1 MKPEP
6 AHAAIE
12 DAAIAWL
19 TERDDGFTPARA
31 REFAQWLRADPRHA
45 ATVARLEQTL
55 GLLHGLPEFR
65 AEINTAFERS
75 APVVPFAPSAAP
87 ETTAAPVPAARAPRR
102 SRRLAVWAGL
112 AAALAVMAAVGW
124 QTLGGASEVRY
135 ATAKVG
141 YERAQLADGS
151 TLELNAASAVRIRF
165 SAGERRVRLEA
176 GEAHFAVAPDPAR
189 PFLVLAGEV
198 AVRAVGTAFNVRY
211 TAAGDVEVLVSEGKV
226 RVGSDGPASAAAAT
240 APLVGAG
247 ERIVLPKLVPA
258 PAVEKVDPAVLR
270 AALAWQG
277 TLADFADAPLADVVA
292 RFNARSR
299 VQLVL
304 ADPALAGRRIGG
316 TFVLDEAEAFVRLL
330 ERDGEIVGERRGE
343 HEIHLRRAR

>member
-1 MKPEP
+1 MKPDSEF
-6 AHAAIE
+6 AAIE
-12 DAAIAWL
+12 DAAIGWL

-31 REFAQWLRADPRHA
+31 RAFAQWLRADPRHPA
-45 ATVARLEQTL
+45 AVARLEQTL

-65 AEINTAFERS
+65 AEINTAFERA
-75 APVVPFAPSAAP
+75 APVVPFAPAVP
-87 ETTAAPVPAARAPRR
+87 AAPVDAAPPARR
-102 SRRLAVWAGL
+102 SGRRAAGMGV
-112 AAALAVMAAVGW
+112 AAALLVAAAVVGW
-124 QTLGGASEVRY
+124 RSLGGATELRY
-135 ATAKVG
+135 ATAPVG

-151 TLELNAASAVRIRF
+151 TLELNAASAVRVRF
-165 SAGERRVRLEA
+165 TAGERRVSLEA

-189 PFLVLAGEV
+189 PFVVLAGAV

-226 RVGSDGPASAAAAT
+226 RVGADGAASAAAAT
-240 APLVGAG
+240 APLVTAG
-247 ERIVLPKLVPA
+247 ERIVLPKHVPA
-258 PAVEKVDPAVLR
+258 PAVEKVAPAALR

-277 TLADFADAPLADVVA
+277 TLADFAEAPLAEVVA

-299 VQLVL
+299 IQLVL
-304 ADPALAGRRIGG
+304 ADESLAARRVGG
-316 TFVLDEAEAFVRLL
+316 TFALDEAEAFVRLL